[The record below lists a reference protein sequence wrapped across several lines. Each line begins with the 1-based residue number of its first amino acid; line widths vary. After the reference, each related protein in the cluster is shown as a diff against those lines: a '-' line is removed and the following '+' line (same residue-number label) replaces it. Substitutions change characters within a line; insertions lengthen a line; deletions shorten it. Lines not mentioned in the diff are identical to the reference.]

1 MICKVCGYD
10 IPDGFYVCP
19 KCGYQYSQ
27 ASQDLHNAMNTLH
40 QLDEADLEDKTVCLD
55 DEQQKTVAINN
66 PDYQMPDYNYHNP
79 QPAGG
84 YMAPP
89 VPQDGKQKGK
99 MPLWLKI
106 MIPITAVLVVA
117 AVVLAL
123 NASGAFNGNL
133 FEWQTIIPDV
143 VKSDYNKADTD
154 LNKAYLH
161 GLIVDKVENPEINEN
176 CVVSQDPGAKQVA
189 NKGFIVDLVLSAGS
203 EEVYYGDMSYCSKDY
218 VEKTLKDK
226 GLNVKIVSST
236 ATDNKYIAPDS
247 VSWLQPDPNT
257 PVKKG
262 ETVTIRVQTAADETA
277 DATKE
282 VSVPD
287 MTGKDFFEMARTLF
301 NQHIYLEI
309 SSKQFGQESDKNK
322 ILSQDIASGTKVKE
336 GTVIKVVVC
345 DGEEKVFVPDV
356 AYRTE
361 ASAKELLEGEG
372 YKVEVQYEE
381 SKTVAKGTVIRQS
394 TEEGTQVKKG
404 SDIVIVVSSGYSV
417 SVPDVVGDE
426 EKAAINKI
434 YNSMLSVVIVYEK
447 SDSVKK
453 GTVISQ
459 DYNAGEKVQI
469 GTTVVL
475 TVCGDKRSGVIPE
488 KRSDVET
495 TTIQQVVSSLAET
508 TAPTTTTTITTTTT
522 ATTKATTT
530 TKKTTQA
537 SGTGWKKAYG
547 DYARSKLA
555 EAEIYSR
562 AYFNLIYLNN
572 DDIPELV
579 IAGATYHAASP
590 DLVIYKNSK
599 AVKICSY
606 GEYGTFGY
614 KERTG
619 LFRTGFGQ
627 AGYTSETEYRF
638 DGSNAI
644 ILNNFSS
651 DAGAVGEDAAT
662 YTINDRTV
670 SKSEYDKAHQ
680 VTGNIK
686 YTTDN
691 CYTLTSE
698 NISKYLA

>member
-1 MICKVCGYD
+1 MICKVCGHD

-40 QLDEADLEDKTVCLD
+40 QLDQADLEDKTVCLD

-66 PDYQMPDYNYHNP
+66 PDYQVPDYNYHNP

-262 ETVTIRVQTAADETA
+262 ETVTIRVQTATDETA

-356 AYRTE
+356 VYRTE

-381 SKTVAKGTVIRQS
+381 SKTVAKGTVIKQS

-417 SVPDVVGDE
+417 AVPDVVGDE

-434 YNSMLSVVIVYEK
+434 YNSMLSVVVVYEK

-495 TTIQQVVSSLAET
+495 TTIQQAVSSLAET
-508 TAPTTTTTITTTTT
+508 TAPTTTAPITTTT
-522 ATTKATTT
+522 ATTKSTTT
-530 TKKTTQA
+530 TKKTTQS

-547 DYARSKLA
+547 DYARKKLQ
-555 EAEIYSR
+555 EASSSMG
-562 AYFNLIYLNN
+562 AYFNLIYLN
-572 DDIPELV
+572 DDSIPELV
-579 IAGATYHAASP
+579 VCTSTAHIGQV
-590 DLVIYKNSK
+590 DLVAYKNSGASFIGK
-599 AVKICSY
+599 Y
-606 GEYGTFGY
+606 GEFGGFLY
-614 KERTG
+614 VEK
-619 LFRTGFGQ
+619 TGFFISGFMQ
-627 AGYTSETEYRF
+627 HGYSSETEYKF

-644 ILNNFSS
+644 KLRTFTS
-651 DAGAVGEDAAT
+651 DAGAVGDDAAT
-662 YTINDRTV
+662 YTIDDKAV
-670 SKSEYDKAHQ
+670 SQSEYERAHQ
-680 VTGNIK
+680 ITRNGRG
-686 YTTDN
+686 TADN
-691 CYTLTSE
+691 SYPLTSA